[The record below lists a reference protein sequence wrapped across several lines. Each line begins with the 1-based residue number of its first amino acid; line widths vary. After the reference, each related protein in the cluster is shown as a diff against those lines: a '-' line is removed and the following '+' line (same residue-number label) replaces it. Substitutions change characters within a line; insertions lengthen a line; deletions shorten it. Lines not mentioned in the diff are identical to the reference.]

1 MVGKFIKLAN
11 IINLLL
17 VVNNQQIVD
26 KEIKNKI
33 NDVEK
38 RNGVEKE

>member
-1 MVGKFIKLAN
+1 MVGIFIKLAK
-11 IINLLL
+11 IKNLLL
-17 VVNNQQIVD
+17 EVNNQQIVD